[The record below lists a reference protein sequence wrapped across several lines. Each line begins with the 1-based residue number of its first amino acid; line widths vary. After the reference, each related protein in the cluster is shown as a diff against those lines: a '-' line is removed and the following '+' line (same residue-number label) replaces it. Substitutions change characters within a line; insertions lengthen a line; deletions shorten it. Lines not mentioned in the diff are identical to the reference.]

1 MVMGPTYSRQ
11 DLRSVSKDTYTDGY
25 SRTPRCGL
33 VGPLDS
39 YCTRPALSS
48 KFSNEEHA
56 DIGLGTR
63 GITYFK
69 SQLVKL
75 NIKYFHSWVSE
86 HYCTDD
92 TWRRQPLCVEKQ
104 ASTTRRSI
112 GTIHSHSGAAPL
124 TDRDACGARIPGTKS
139 GSTSFRGFIDMVNS
153 TSGRMDQERFITI
166 KRARGVLECVKSS
179 FLLLSAKWMRH

>member
-75 NIKYFHSWVSE
+75 NIKYFHSWYRNTTVLMTLGE
-86 HYCTDD
+86 GNHYA
-92 TWRRQPLCVEKQ
+92 WRSRLLPREGRLE
-104 ASTTRRSI
+104 RYI
-112 GTIHSHSGAAPL
+112 
-124 TDRDACGARIPGTKS
+124 RIP
-139 GSTSFRGFIDMVNS
+139 
-153 TSGRMDQERFITI
+153 E
-166 KRARGVLECVKSS
+166 L
-179 FLLLSAKWMRH
+179 RH